1 MNSNMIRTLI
11 VGACL
16 ACACLSPTLAPQA
29 IAQSDQAQ
37 AAPLHPRYVNE
48 LLKVAA
54 AHWDLSLGKA
64 RQFYNSGEMAFQ
76 VLEVKP
82 GAIDVMIFY
91 AGDCIA
97 STVLTDID

>member
-1 MNSNMIRTLI
+1 MNSNMIRTLT

-29 IAQSDQAQ
+29 VAQSPQAQ
-37 AAPLHPRYVNE
+37 ATTLHPRHVNE

-54 AHWDLSLGKA
+54 AYWDISLGKA
-64 RQFYNSGEMAFQ
+64 RQAYNAGEMTIQ
-76 VLEVKP
+76 VLEVKV

-91 AGDCIA
+91 AGDCTA
-97 STVLTDID
+97 STVLTDMD

>member
-1 MNSNMIRTLI
+1 MNSNMIRTLT

-29 IAQSDQAQ
+29 IAQSAQAQ
-37 AAPLHPRYVNE
+37 ATTIHPRYVNE

-54 AHWDLSLGKA
+54 AHWDISLGKA
-64 RQFYNSGEMAFQ
+64 RQAYSAGEMTFQ

-91 AGDCIA
+91 ASDCIT
-97 STVLTDID
+97 STVLTEMD